1 MVLAE
6 VDEDFQRPFIRRP
19 HRLDV
24 VAERFHEADHDAQ
37 GNRVV
42 GLVER
47 IAVSLDRH
55 TSG

>member
-55 TSG
+55 SSG